1 MDEFKVGQQVELI
14 TDPEKTPFSKYM
26 LEIMGYPTKV
36 LGTIACICN
45 EHKIL
50 IHSNQ
55 LEEHGLGHSGGSAE
69 DYGYNSRHE
78 RGHWWVGDNHIKPY
92 HEQPSFS
99 DLDKLDKLF
108 KEENN
113 E

>member
-1 MDEFKVGQQVELI
+1 MNDFKVGQQVELI
-14 TDPEKTPFSKYM
+14 TDPGTSPLYKRMLSKM
-26 LEIMGYPTKV
+26 NNPTRI
-36 LGTIACICN
+36 LGTIVYMTGVYN
-45 EHKIL
+45 IL

-55 LEEHGLGHSGGSAE
+55 LEEYGLGHSGSTATSKNIKLHHE
-69 DYGYNSRHE
+69 KGY
-78 RGHWWVGDNHIKPY
+78 WWVGASGIKPY